1 MTSEID
7 SVSGRGAAP
16 LVTRSDDDPAVL
28 SDAAVDDYALHVV
41 PPTWRLGRVKMAIAW
56 SSTLAALFWVVLA
69 AIAASIVGT
78 QQALIGMAIAVVV
91 YFLVCYPLQKAA
103 SQTGVT
109 LANFSRS
116 LFGLIGTPIAALVVV
131 VSASCL
137 AIFEGSVLAVAFHTH
152 FGGDIHLWYGAVAVF
167 CTLITL
173 GGVRVWLEKLN
184 AWLLPVFLAGLFG
197 ALLWAIVQYGYQSDW
212 LDAGA
217 PVPTAFSGP
226 GWLHA
231 FALYL
236 TGMVNVIYTVD
247 FARMGKTRD
256 VKYNGHVTF
265 GWVYY
270 FLAIMVIGGI
280 GIYLSKAVPVQG
292 VTEVGVVTGIVQMM
306 GIWGVVYIFA
316 TQAKIQ
322 TANMY
327 LSSLNLQIFFSRTVK
342 LTLSR
347 SVWTVVVG
355 AMLFG
360 IMSADVFS
368 FVTELL
374 SYQGVLAIAWVAVAI
389 VHIVSRRTR
398 TQRQV
403 YETRPGRVP
412 RVNPGGLAG
421 WAAGSIV
428 GVVLLASG
436 STFALTYALIITYV
450 VSTAV
455 YGVALRFATPGWFTV
470 ARPLD
475 PAGEVDD
482 EWNVHVECHKCQKSY
497 VAVEMDRDS
506 THRHEAICASCATGH
521 EFQAAA
527 RAESKRYAA
536 EVRRS

>member
-1 MTSEID
+1 MTSEIE
-7 SVSGRGAAP
+7 SASGHGVAPP
-16 LVTRSDDDPAVL
+16 LVTRPDDDPAVL
-28 SDAAVDDYALHVV
+28 ADAAVDDYALHVV
-41 PPTWRLGRVKMAIAW
+41 PPIWRLGRTKMAIAW

-78 QQALIGMAIAVVV
+78 QQALIGMALAVIV
-91 YFLVCYPLQKAA
+91 YFAVSYPLQKVA
-103 SQTGVT
+103 SRTGVT

-116 LFGLIGTPIAALVVV
+116 LFGLIGTPIAALIVV

-137 AIFEGSVLAVAFHTH
+137 AIFEGSVLSVAFHTH
-152 FGGDIHLWYGAVAVF
+152 FGGSIHLWYGVVAVF

-197 ALLWAIVQYGYQSDW
+197 ALIWAIVQYGYQSDW
-212 LDAGA
+212 LTAAA
-217 PVPTAFSGP
+217 PDPSAFSGP

-247 FARMGKTRD
+247 FARMGKVRN

-270 FLAIMVIGGI
+270 LLAIPVIGGI

-306 GIWGVVYIFA
+306 GLWGVVYIFA

-347 SVWTVVVG
+347 SVWTVAVG
-355 AMLFG
+355 VILFG
-360 IMSADVFS
+360 IMSADIFG
-368 FVTELL
+368 FVTQLL

-389 VHIVSRRTR
+389 VHLASRKTR
-398 TQRQV
+398 TDREF
-403 YETRPGRVP
+403 ETRPGRVP

-421 WAAGSIV
+421 WAAGSIA
-428 GVVLLASG
+428 GVVLLATG
-436 STFALTYALIITYV
+436 SAFSLTYALIITYAV
-450 VSTAV
+450 ATAG
-455 YGVALRFATPGWFTV
+455 YGAALAFAKAGWFTM
-470 ARPLD
+470 ARPFD
-475 PAGEVDD
+475 PAQEVAD
-482 EWNVHVECHKCQKSY
+482 EWNVHVECHKCRKSY
-497 VAVEMDRDS
+497 VAVEMDRDP
-506 THRHEAICASCATGH
+506 THRHEAICAACATGH

-527 RAESKRYAA
+527 RAESQRYTA
-536 EVRRS
+536 EIS